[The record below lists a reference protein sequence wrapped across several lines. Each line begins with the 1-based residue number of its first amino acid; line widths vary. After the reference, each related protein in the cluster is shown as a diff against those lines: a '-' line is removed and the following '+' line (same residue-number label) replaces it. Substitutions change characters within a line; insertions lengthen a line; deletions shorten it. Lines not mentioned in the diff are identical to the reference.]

1 MPDQVQHRLY
11 HEIFYRQY
19 IKGADV
25 IYLCRRNLTE
35 QIISYI
41 NCVARDVW
49 HPVECRNESD
59 WFDDVLDSFDS
70 TIDIAIDRITDN
82 YERQHEFYKKWP
94 GQVLFLEDRFDE
106 NQKYPKRKLP
116 FTEQQLL
123 KISSVCNNG
132 KDLWFNNI

>member
-1 MPDQVQHRLY
+1 MMY
-11 HEIFYRQY
+11 
-19 IKGADV
+19 
-25 IYLCRRNLTE
+25 
-35 QIISYI
+35 S
-41 NCVARDVW
+41 
-49 HPVECRNESD
+49 
-59 WFDDVLDSFDS
+59 DSFDS